1 MLCTVTLNKQVVI
14 HNSSVMFSSIPVIDV
29 LPELHSLYN
38 YPLFHTSDKHI
49 TKRRYWLMRNI
60 YCMEKLLLIHII
72 VSVLR
77 LLEKMMWFSKAS
89 FDLNV
94 KRISAALFP

>member
-1 MLCTVTLNKQVVI
+1 
-14 HNSSVMFSSIPVIDV
+14 
-29 LPELHSLYN
+29 
-38 YPLFHTSDKHI
+38 
-49 TKRRYWLMRNI
+49 MRNI